1 MSGMG
6 WRGGVT
12 DLWPWLGLLGLGAYH
27 GINPAMGWL
36 FAVALGMQKKS
47 SRAVWFSL
55 LPIATGHGAAIGLV
69 LAAAVLAKAA
79 LPMKYLKL
87 AVACILFAFGC
98 YRLLRRAH
106 PRGAGMQV
114 GFRDLSI
121 WSFLMASA
129 HGAGFMLL
137 PIFLGMSTMTSPSG
151 PHVSEQPLH
160 IAASPTPWIGL
171 IAVIV
176 HTLGYLLVT
185 GLVAFVV
192 YEKAGLGFLRKAW
205 LNLDLVWALALMATA
220 VLTLLIPA

>member
-1 MSGMG
+1 MSLVHPSA
-6 WRGGVT
+6 WVA
-12 DLWPWLGLLGLGAYH
+12 LFLLGAYH

-47 SRAVWFSL
+47 GRAVWLSL
-55 LPIATGHGAAIGLV
+55 LPIAAGHAAAIGLV
-69 LAAAVLAKAA
+69 VAAAVLAKAA

-87 AVACILFAFGC
+87 SVACILFAFGL

-137 PIFLGMSTMTSPSG
+137 PVFLGISTTTSASG
-151 PHVSEQPLH
+151 PLVSGQHLH
-160 IAASPTPWIGL
+160 IAGSPTPWIGL
-171 IAVIV
+171 IAVLV
-176 HTLGYLLVT
+176 HTMGYLLVT

-192 YEKAGLGFLRKAW
+192 YEKAGLGLLRKAW

>member
-1 MSGMG
+1 MSFGQPSA
-6 WRGGVT
+6 WVA
-12 DLWPWLGLLGLGAYH
+12 LFLLGAYH

-47 SRAVWFSL
+47 GRAVWLSL
-55 LPIATGHGAAIGLV
+55 LPIAVGHGAAIGLV
-69 LAAAVLAKAA
+69 VAAGVLAKAA

-87 AVACILFAFGC
+87 AVACILFAFGL
-98 YRLLRRAH
+98 YRLLRGAH

-137 PIFLGMSTMTSPSG
+137 PVLLGMPTMASASG
-151 PHVSEQPLH
+151 PLVSGQHLH
-160 IAASPTPWIGL
+160 FASSPAPWIGL

-176 HTLGYLLVT
+176 HTMGYLLVT

-192 YEKAGLGFLRKAW
+192 YEKAGLGLLRKAW
-205 LNLDLVWALALMATA
+205 VNLDLIWALALMVTA

>member
-1 MSGMG
+1 VS
-6 WRGGVT
+6 
-12 DLWPWLGLLGLGAYH
+12 LGHPSAWVALFLLGAYH

-47 SRAVWFSL
+47 GRAVWLSL

-69 LAAAVLAKAA
+69 VAAGVLANAA
-79 LPMKYLKL
+79 LPMKYLKPS
-87 AVACILFAFGC
+87 VACILLFFGL

-106 PRGAGMQV
+106 PRGPGMQV

-137 PIFLGMSTMTSPSG
+137 PVFLGMSTMTSTSG
-151 PHVSEQPLH
+151 PLVSGQHPH
-160 IAASPTPWIGL
+160 IAGSPTPWIGL
-171 IAVIV
+171 MAVIV
-176 HTLGYLLVT
+176 HTTGYLLVT

-192 YEKAGLGFLRKAW
+192 YERTGLGLLRKAW
-205 LNLDLVWALALMATA
+205 LNLDLVWALALMVTA

>member
-1 MSGMG
+1 MAWG
-6 WRGGVT
+6 GGVT

-47 SRAVWFSL
+47 GRAVWLAL
-55 LPIATGHGAAIGLV
+55 LPIATGHAAAIGLV
-69 LAAAVLAKAA
+69 VAGGVLANVA
-79 LPMKYLKL
+79 LPMKYLRL
-87 AVACILFAFGC
+87 AVACILFAFGL

-137 PIFLGMSTMTSPSG
+137 PVFLGMSTMASASG
-151 PHVSEQPLH
+151 PHVSGQHPP
-160 IAASPTPWIGL
+160 IAGSSAPWIGL

-176 HTLGYLLVT
+176 HTIGYLLVT

-192 YEKAGLGFLRKAW
+192 FEKTGLGLLRKAW
-205 LNLDLVWALALMATA
+205 LNLDLIWALALMATA

>member
-1 MSGMG
+1 VSFVQPSA
-6 WRGGVT
+6 WVA
-12 DLWPWLGLLGLGAYH
+12 LFLLGAYH

-47 SRAVWFSL
+47 GRAVWLSL
-55 LPIATGHGAAIGLV
+55 LPIATGHAAAIGLV
-69 LAAAVLAKAA
+69 VAAGVLAKAA

-87 AVACILFAFGC
+87 AVACILFAFGL

-114 GFRDLSI
+114 GFRDLAI

-137 PIFLGMSTMTSPSG
+137 PVFLGMSTMTSASG
-151 PHVSEQPLH
+151 PLVSGQHPH
-160 IAASPTPWIGL
+160 IAGSATPWIGVT
-171 IAVIV
+171 AVIV
-176 HTLGYLLVT
+176 HTVGYLLVT

-192 YEKAGLGFLRKAW
+192 YEKSGLRLLRKAW
-205 LNLDLVWALALMATA
+205 LNLDLVWALALMVTA

>member
-1 MSGMG
+1 VNFVQPSA
-6 WRGGVT
+6 WVA
-12 DLWPWLGLLGLGAYH
+12 LFLLGAYH

-47 SRAVWFSL
+47 GRAVWLSL
-55 LPIATGHGAAIGLV
+55 LPIATGHAAAIGLV
-69 LAAAVLAKAA
+69 VAAGVLAKAA
-79 LPMKYLKL
+79 LTMKYLKL
-87 AVACILFAFGC
+87 AVACILFAFGL

-114 GFRDLSI
+114 GFRDLAI

-137 PIFLGMSTMTSPSG
+137 PVFLGMSTMTSASG
-151 PHVSEQPLH
+151 PFVSGQHPH
-160 IAASPTPWIGL
+160 IAGSATPWIGVT
-171 IAVIV
+171 AVIV
-176 HTLGYLLVT
+176 HTVGYLLVT

-192 YEKAGLGFLRKAW
+192 YEKAGLGLLRKAW
-205 LNLDLVWALALMATA
+205 LNLDLIWALALMVTA

>member
-1 MSGMG
+1 MG
-6 WRGGVT
+6 WGGGVT

-47 SRAVWFSL
+47 GRAVWLSL
-55 LPIATGHGAAIGLV
+55 LPIATGHAAAIGLIV
-69 LAAAVLAKAA
+69 AAGVLAKAA
-79 LPMKYLKL
+79 LPIKYLKL
-87 AVACILFAFGC
+87 TVACILFAFGV

-137 PIFLGMSTMTSPSG
+137 PIFLGMSTM
-151 PHVSEQPLH
+151 
-160 IAASPTPWIGL
+160 ASPTGPLGSGQHLRIAGSPAPWIGL

-176 HTLGYLLVT
+176 HTMGYLLVT

-192 YEKAGLGFLRKAW
+192 YEKAGLGLLRKAW